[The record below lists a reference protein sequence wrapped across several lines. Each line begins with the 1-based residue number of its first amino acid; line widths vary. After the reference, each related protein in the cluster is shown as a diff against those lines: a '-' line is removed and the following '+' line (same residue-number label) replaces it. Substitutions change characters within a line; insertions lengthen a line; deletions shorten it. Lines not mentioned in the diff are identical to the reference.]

1 MDGWTFSEPL
11 GLATENHKHK
21 THKGVDNGRQSNPGT
36 LQGVDMLAQ
45 K

>member
-1 MDGWTFSEPL
+1 M
-11 GLATENHKHK
+11 AKENHKHK
-21 THKGVDNGRQSNPGT
+21 TQKGVDNGRQSNPGT